1 MKRVEL
7 LAPAGSIE
15 SLYAAINNGA
25 DAVYLGG
32 SKFSARAYASNFDN
46 ETMKKAVDY
55 CHSYGVKIYVTMNTL
70 IKEKELNEAIK
81 YVGYLYEIGVG
92 DICESDLSDEE
103 IMMEVSNRKLHANR
117 KKKLQKEKY
126 KYGKSITHQGRIF

>member
-1 MKRVEL
+1 M
-7 LAPAGSIE
+7 
-15 SLYAAINNGA
+15 
-25 DAVYLGG
+25 
-32 SKFSARAYASNFDN
+32 N
-46 ETMKKAVDY
+46 E
-55 CHSYGVKIYVTMNTL
+55 
-70 IKEKELNEAIK
+70 
-81 YVGYLYEIGVG
+81 YLYEIGVE